1 MIFQRRRLAGVILF
15 SVALTFAV
23 AACKTP
29 PSLDGSWGIPPQ
41 EPIGG
46 APASLD
52 VAIIADNQIHHLYG
66 DPVWLRSGLTDKL
79 VSVTIRP
86 VQLDYYAPAILQ
98 WVTENVGDRR
108 PLIHLG
114 DALNAGCV
122 WEWETFLAIMNQT
135 GRGWVMA
142 PGNHD
147 AYYFGNGHF
156 ALDEW
161 RRVCDEGDG
170 ADGRMTKD
178 RFVEHYLQAL
188 ATRGVINLPATLEAE
203 GVQRASRAGT
213 GATSQPNFIDVEE
226 VAWRIDR
233 RRPWR
238 SFVVQRLSISLPSS
252 PEPVIVVLLDTSQYA
267 QRPRLVPWWFGT
279 RNAGLNGELL
289 DDQISVVNGWLR
301 QGEVNFVMGHHPYGI
316 ITSQGKTAIDGWRHE
331 PGMVLYVSAHT
342 HTAQWFVRQGEQ
354 ANWLELNVG
363 STTDWSPEFRTLYVE
378 QADAVSKVGLRTQR
392 QPVAD
397 LWDEQ
402 CEPEWEVDPDGPYYY
417 IRYRD
422 LTTPDPTRTQIA
434 LMNTLLAT
442 HGWVL
447 QNIPSSAGNT
457 HWPPGTSSDAEV
469 LTKISGTM
477 GGSSSLHAKI
487 ALAREL
493 RDFEAAR
500 AVESPEDKK
509 QFHLCQAMWS
519 SKYDLDGARAPGVN
533 DAYLLAPKE

>member
-1 MIFQRRRLAGVILF
+1 MSILPRPVFILSGCLALV
-15 SVALTFAV
+15 SCQA
-23 AACKTP
+23 P

-41 EPIGG
+41 EPIAGM
-46 APASLD
+46 PASLD
-52 VAIIADNQIHHLYG
+52 VAIIADNQVHHLYG
-66 DPVWLRSGLTDKL
+66 DPVWLRSGLTDKY
-79 VSVTIRP
+79 VSVAIRP
-86 VQLDYYAPAILQ
+86 VQLDYYAPAIMQ
-98 WVTENVGDRR
+98 WVVENVGDRR

-122 WEWETFLAIMNQT
+122 WEWKTFLAIMNQT

-170 ADGRMTKD
+170 EDGRMTKD
-178 RFVEHYLQAL
+178 RFVEHYVQAL
-188 ATRGVINLPATLEAE
+188 AAQGDVTLPATLEAE
-203 GVQRASRAGT
+203 GVQRVSRVDT
-213 GATSQPNFIDVEE
+213 GATPRPNFIVVEE
-226 VAWRIDR
+226 MAWRIDR

-238 SFVVQRLSISLPSS
+238 SFVVQRLRVSLPSS
-252 PEPVIVVLLDTSQYA
+252 PEPVIVVLLDTNQYA
-267 QRPRLVPWWFGT
+267 LRPRLIPWWFGI

-289 DDQISVVNGWLR
+289 DDQISVVDGWLHEG
-301 QGEVNFVMGHHPYGI
+301 QANFLMGHHPYDA
-316 ITSQGKTAIDGWRHE
+316 ITSQGKDAIDGWRRE

-342 HTAQWFVRQGEQ
+342 HTAQWIVHEGEE

-378 QADAVSKVGLRTQR
+378 QAEAASKVGLRTQR

-397 LWDEQ
+397 LWDAQ

-422 LTTPDPTRTQIA
+422 LTTPDPTQTQIA

-442 HGWVL
+442 HSWVL

-469 LTKISGTM
+469 LTRIQGTI
-477 GGSSSLHAKI
+477 GGSSSLAAKI

-500 AVESPEDKK
+500 AVESPEDQK

-519 SKYDLDGARAPGVN
+519 SKYDLDGARAPGVD

>member
-46 APASLD
+46 MPASLD

-135 GRGWVMA
+135 GRGWVM
-142 PGNHD
+142 
-147 AYYFGNGHF
+147 
-156 ALDEW
+156 
-161 RRVCDEGDG
+161 
-170 ADGRMTKD
+170 
-178 RFVEHYLQAL
+178 EHYLRAL
-188 ATRGVINLPATLEAE
+188 ATRGAINLPATLEAE

-213 GATSQPNFIDVEE
+213 GATPQPNFIDVEE

-252 PEPVIVVLLDTSQYA
+252 REPVIVVLLDTSQYA

-289 DDQISVVNGWLR
+289 DDPISVVNGWLR

-316 ITSQGKTAIDGWRHE
+316 ITSQGKNAIDGWRRE

-342 HTAQWFVRQGEQ
+342 HTAQWF
-354 ANWLELNVG
+354 AH
-363 STTDWSPEFRTLYVE
+363 S
-378 QADAVSKVGLRTQR
+378 
-392 QPVAD
+392 
-397 LWDEQ
+397 
-402 CEPEWEVDPDGPYYY
+402 
-417 IRYRD
+417 
-422 LTTPDPTRTQIA
+422 
-434 LMNTLLAT
+434 AT
-442 HGWVL
+442 A
-447 QNIPSSAGNT
+447 S
-457 HWPPGTSSDAEV
+457 
-469 LTKISGTM
+469 
-477 GGSSSLHAKI
+477 GGSL
-487 ALAREL
+487 
-493 RDFEAAR
+493 
-500 AVESPEDKK
+500 
-509 QFHLCQAMWS
+509 
-519 SKYDLDGARAPGVN
+519 G
-533 DAYLLAPKE
+533 